1 MAKFEV
7 TVSLR
12 TTVEA
17 VFDFLARPA
26 NSVKISPP
34 EASLQIIEA
43 PDRFELGSRFEFLL
57 GGFGPPQR
65 ILHEI
70 SHFEPPRRI
79 TETLVRG
86 PLESWVHH
94 HLIED
99 EGSGKVAV
107 IDRVEFEPPG
117 GFVGMLVTEEMIL
130 QSLETGFEHRHREI
144 RKLLEQ
150 DSE

>member
-1 MAKFEV
+1 MAQFEV

-12 TTVEA
+12 STVEA
-17 VFDFLARPA
+17 AFDFLSLPA

-34 EASLQIIEA
+34 DANLQIVEA
-43 PDRFELGSRFEFLL
+43 PARFELGSRFEFLL
-57 GGFGPPQR
+57 GGFGPPQK

-70 SHFEPPRRI
+70 SLFEPPRRI

-94 HLIED
+94 HIVED
-99 EGSGKVAV
+99 EGGGRIAV
-107 IDRVEFEPPG
+107 IDRIEFEPPG
-117 GFVGMLVTEEMIL
+117 GLVGMLVTEEMIL
-130 QSLETGFEHRHREI
+130 QSLQTGFEHRHREI